1 MQLLTP
7 IQDLFIQIDKIIH
20 LLPNEVYTKKS
31 NLLHNASIG
40 QHVRHIIELY
50 IELNNGYESGIIN
63 YELRKRDLR
72 IETDIQ
78 FSSNTIATIVQQL
91 NKPNKALQLV
101 IDYSF
106 TNTSKMIVDTNYLR
120 ELIYNLEHTVHH
132 MALIRVAIKEFTN
145 IKLDTSFGV
154 AVSTLKYH
162 KEEACAQ

>member
-31 NLLHNASIG
+31 KLLHNASIG